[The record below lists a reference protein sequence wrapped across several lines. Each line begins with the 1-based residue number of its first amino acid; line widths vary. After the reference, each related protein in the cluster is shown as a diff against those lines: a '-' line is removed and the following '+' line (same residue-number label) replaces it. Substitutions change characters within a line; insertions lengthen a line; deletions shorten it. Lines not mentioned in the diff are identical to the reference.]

1 MAAKQRARGRTGLNE
16 ASIGELLKVRDK
28 WCATTTPRQPISF
41 VALKKLDWRPRPG
54 CRAHIHENS
63 ERDFSGMGTGKKWK
77 QRAKK
82 LDEKSIGHVND
93 IMEKARTPLHCIR
106 ITNSRSAPSPSL
118 SPFGARLQMFGE
130 DLTNNPTKEQMAE
143 LHRIISQ
150 PKPPPGNKVLPSD
163 LEALCQ
169 QPASETKK
177 WMMVRAIRS
186 GQHQG

>member
-106 ITNSRSAPSPSL
+106 PRASLIHDQPRRHRSA
-118 SPFGARLQMFGE
+118 RL
-130 DLTNNPTKEQMAE
+130 
-143 LHRIISQ
+143 
-150 PKPPPGNKVLPSD
+150 
-163 LEALCQ
+163 
-169 QPASETKK
+169 
-177 WMMVRAIRS
+177 VRAYRCLAKT
-186 GQHQG
+186 